1 MMEDNG
7 WLLIISIVC
16 ILGGIIGLFMWGE
29 MMSKFKDQDALQK
42 AYESL
47 EKEFTRRSQQLR
59 ELQRKIENGALR
71 EIPEK
76 AAALTISDKE
86 INRMAEII
94 DNIDNNARINETR
107 CDGYVAIAN
116 SKIIAKEL
124 LRYYQPIDFDE
135 RFISLV
141 TKVKTCFDCIK
152 ELKDYVDEDTL
163 EDLYNSPQYILEV
176 LEDESGVNWDDNIWN
191 LIYNG
196 SKDQIKDVLYE
207 VKKLKLINDSSE
219 ESNVKRYKQ
228 KILDLLLDKGLMPY
242 EAISLINSRI
252 TERNIFDWKTKYPN
266 IETLVE
272 DLLIGRSDD

>member
-1 MMEDNG
+1 
-7 WLLIISIVC
+7 
-16 ILGGIIGLFMWGE
+16 
-29 MMSKFKDQDALQK
+29 MSKFKDQDALQK

-59 ELQRKIENGALR
+59 ELQRKIENGTLR
-71 EIPEK
+71 EIPEN
-76 AAALTISDKE
+76 ASALIVSDKE
-86 INRMAEII
+86 INRMAKII

-219 ESNVKRYKQ
+219 EVNVKRYKQ
-228 KILDLLLDKGLMPY
+228 KVLDLLLAKGLMPY

-266 IETLVE
+266 METLVE